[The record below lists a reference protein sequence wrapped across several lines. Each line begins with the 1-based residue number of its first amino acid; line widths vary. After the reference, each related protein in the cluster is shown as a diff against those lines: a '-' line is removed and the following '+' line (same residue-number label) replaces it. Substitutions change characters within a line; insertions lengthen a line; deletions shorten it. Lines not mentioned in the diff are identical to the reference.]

1 MQRQLWPGTF
11 VNVDL
16 TTSVVPN
23 ALTIPTNALQQDDK
37 GQFVYVVGEDKRVSV
52 RPVEVAQRRHGVA
65 LISKG
70 LQAGETVVV
79 QGQYRL
85 TPGTL
90 VVSDSAIRGAEP
102 LDRQFRDAAVNLSRG
117 FITRP
122 IATALLMVAVVA
134 LGIVSYRLL
143 PVAALPNIDTPTIQ
157 VTAQMPGAD
166 PQTMASSVTTQLER
180 QFGEIPGLSQMT
192 SSSGTGFIEITLQFD
207 RSRTVDSAA
216 EDVQA
221 AINATQAQLPISL
234 LTSPIYRK
242 TNPAD
247 TPILLVAMTSNVLPI
262 MTVSDYAYSILA
274 QKVSQVAGVG
284 LVTVGGNLSPA
295 IRIQLNPAQ
304 LAAMNLD
311 FETVRTALAN
321 LTVVQPTG
329 LLYGSQ
335 QAAALQTNDQLM
347 TAEGFDDAIVAY
359 RSGAPIRIRDIGRA
373 IKAPVDTT
381 LGGWLNGKP
390 AVVLSVFREPGANV
404 MSAVAAIKKAL
415 PQLRASLPPGID
427 VEIVSDRTQTIAASV
442 ADVRFTLLLTIAL
455 VIGVIA
461 LFLRRLWATVIPAIS
476 VPISLIGTFAVMF
489 VLGYSL
495 DNLSLM
501 ALTIAVGFVVD
512 DAIVMVENIVRHME
526 GGASPMQAALDGAGE
541 IGFTILSISIS
552 LIAVFIPL
560 FLMGG
565 VVGVLF
571 QEFAVTVAVSILV
584 SVLVSL
590 TLTPMLC
597 AKLLPPAGHVK
608 EGRISGALEAFFT
621 WLVHSYDR
629 GLIVALRH
637 RRITLGVM
645 LATVAATGYLFV
657 VIPKGFFPQ
666 QDTGLIIGIS
676 EAAADV
682 SPDGMKERQ
691 RAILEIAARDP
702 AVASAV
708 GYIGP
713 GGPTVTEDD
722 GRVFITL
729 KPHGE
734 RSVTAD
740 QVIARL
746 SKAVQQVQGM
756 RLYMQAA
763 QDITIGSRLSKTQYQ
778 YTLVDIDQDELNLY
792 ASKLMAKLQDLPEL
806 TAVASDQEAPGRTQ
820 RVQIDRPAA
829 ALFGITPA
837 TIDSTLYDAFGQ
849 RHIARIYAALNEY
862 YVILEV
868 NPQYQL
874 GPNALQR
881 VYVLSQNNTMVP
893 LSQIAS
899 LTPAVTPIVV
909 NHQGQF
915 PSITLSFNLAPGA
928 TIGAAVS
935 AVQKATADLHLPAS
949 IATSFQGNAQ
959 AFQSS
964 LSTTPPL
971 ILAALFAVYIILGM
985 LYENALFYR
994 QRFPSAP
1001 IRWTRP
1007 FRTCWISSRIPSA
1020 STLGWSQGPSSNS
1033 ATAHPPSN
1041 SPANGDNLVNDER
1054 PAPIRPAS
1062 RVDIDQKLPQNG
1074 FVTAHFTDRNREV
1087 DRAPIISFK
1096 NDDATRMFTRG
1107 RQGLECRVSICGCLR
1122 DHEPNRAVVFRQ
1134 PF

>member
-1 MQRQLWPGTF
+1 
-11 VNVDL
+11 
-16 TTSVVPN
+16 
-23 ALTIPTNALQQDDK
+23 
-37 GQFVYVVGEDKRVSV
+37 
-52 RPVEVAQRRHGVA
+52 
-65 LISKG
+65 
-70 LQAGETVVV
+70 
-79 QGQYRL
+79 
-85 TPGTL
+85 
-90 VVSDSAIRGAEP
+90 
-102 LDRQFRDAAVNLSRG
+102 VNLSGG
-117 FITRP
+117 FIARP

-134 LGIVSYRLL
+134 LGVVSYRLL
-143 PVAALPNIDTPTIQ
+143 PVAALPEIDSPTFQ

-192 SSSGTGFIEITLQFD
+192 SSSGAGFTEITLQFD

-221 AINATQAQLPISL
+221 AINATQGQLPASL
-234 LTSPIYRK
+234 LSPPIYRE

-247 TPILLVAMTSNVLPI
+247 TPILLISLTSDVLPI
-262 MTVSDYAYSILA
+262 MTVSDYADSVLA
-274 QKVSQVAGVG
+274 QKLSQVPGVG
-284 LVTVGGNLSPA
+284 LVTVGGEQDPA

-304 LAAMNLD
+304 LAAMDLD

-335 QAAALQTNDQLM
+335 QAVALQTNDQLM
-347 TAEGFDDAIVAY
+347 TVEGFDDAIVAY
-359 RSGAPIRIRDIGRA
+359 RNGAPIRIRDIGRA
-373 IKAPVDTT
+373 IKAPDNTT
-381 LGGWLNGKP
+381 NGGWLDGKP
-390 AVVLSVFREPGANV
+390 AILLAVFRESGANV
-404 MSAVAAIKKAL
+404 MSTVAAIKRTL

-427 VEIVSDRTQTIAASV
+427 VAIVSDRTQTIAASI

-461 LFLRRLWATVIPAIS
+461 LFLRKLWATVIPAIS
-476 VPISLIGTFAVMF
+476 VPISLIGTFAVIY

-512 DAIVMVENIVRHME
+512 DAIVMVENIVRHIE
-526 GGASPMQAALDGAGE
+526 GGASPLRAALDGAGE

-552 LIAVFIPL
+552 LVAVFIPL

-565 VVGVLF
+565 VVGLLF
-571 QEFAVTVAVSILV
+571 REFAVTVSVSIVV

-597 AKLLPPAGHVK
+597 AKLLPAAGEAK
-608 EGRISGALEAFFT
+608 EGGISRALEAFFT
-621 WLVHSYDR
+621 WLLAVYDR
-629 GLIVALRH
+629 ALVVALKH

-645 LATVAATGYLFV
+645 LATMAATGYLFV
-657 VIPKGFFPQ
+657 AIPKGFFPQ
-666 QDTGLIIGIS
+666 QDTGLIVGIS
-676 EAAADV
+676 EAAPDV

-713 GGPTVTEDD
+713 GGPTVTEND

-729 KPHGE
+729 KPGGQ
-734 RSVTAD
+734 RNVTAD

-746 SKAVQQVQGM
+746 TTALQQVQGM
-756 RLYMQAA
+756 RVYMQAA

-778 YTLVDIDQDELNLY
+778 YTLTDIDQNELNFY
-792 ASKLMAKLQDLPEL
+792 ATQLMAKLQDLPEL
-806 TAVASDQEAPGRTQ
+806 TAVASDQEAPGRTLK
-820 RVQIDRPAA
+820 VQIDRAAA

-837 TIDSTLYDAFGQ
+837 TIDNTLYDAFGQ
-849 RHIARIYAALNEY
+849 RHIARIYTALNEY

-881 VYVLSQNNTMVP
+881 IYVLSQSNTMTP

-899 LTPAVTPIVV
+899 LIPSATPVV
-909 NHQGQF
+909 INHQGQY
-915 PSITLSFNLAPGA
+915 PSVTLSFNLAPGA

-935 AVQKATADLHLPAS
+935 AVQRATADLHLPPS

-985 LYENALFYR
+985 LYESMIHPLTILSTLPSAGLGALITLMLVGRPLDVIGIIGIILLIGIVKKNGIMLVDVALEGQRDGGLSSEEAIHKACLLRFRPILMTTMCALFGGVPLMLGTGTGSEIR
-994 QRFPSAP
+994 QPLGYAIVGGLLVSQLLTLFTTPVVYIYMDKLNRLGS
-1001 IRWTRP
+1001 RG
-1007 FRTCWISSRIPSA
+1007 FRA
-1020 STLGWSQGPSSNS
+1020 
-1033 ATAHPPSN
+1033 A
-1041 SPANGDNLVNDER
+1041 
-1054 PAPIRPAS
+1054 
-1062 RVDIDQKLPQNG
+1062 
-1074 FVTAHFTDRNREV
+1074 
-1087 DRAPIISFK
+1087 RAPLV
-1096 NDDATRMFTRG
+1096 DATRPG
-1107 RQGLECRVSICGCLR
+1107 
-1122 DHEPNRAVVFRQ
+1122 
-1134 PF
+1134 

>member
-1 MQRQLWPGTF
+1 
-11 VNVDL
+11 
-16 TTSVVPN
+16 
-23 ALTIPTNALQQDDK
+23 
-37 GQFVYVVGEDKRVSV
+37 
-52 RPVEVAQRRHGVA
+52 
-65 LISKG
+65 
-70 LQAGETVVV
+70 
-79 QGQYRL
+79 
-85 TPGTL
+85 
-90 VVSDSAIRGAEP
+90 
-102 LDRQFRDAAVNLSRG
+102 VNLSRG

-122 IATALLMVAVVA
+122 IATALIMIAVVV
-134 LGIVSYRLL
+134 LGIVSYLLL
-143 PVAALPNIDTPTIQ
+143 PVAALPEIDSPTIQ

-166 PQTMASSVTTQLER
+166 PQTMAASVTTQLER

-192 SSSGTGFIEITLQFD
+192 SSSGTGFAEITLQFD
-207 RSRTVDSAA
+207 RSRSVDSAA
-216 EDVQA
+216 GDVQA

-247 TPILLVAMTSNVLPI
+247 TPILLVAMTSDVLPI

-274 QKVSQVAGVG
+274 QKISQIPGIG
-284 LVTVGGNLSPA
+284 LVTVGGNLSPS

-304 LAAMNLD
+304 LSAMNLD

-329 LLYGSQ
+329 LLYGNQ
-335 QAAALQTNDQLM
+335 QAAALRTNDQLT
-347 TAEGFDDAIVAY
+347 TAQGFEDAIVAY
-359 RSGAPIRIRDIGRA
+359 RGGAPIRIRDIGRA
-373 IKAPVDTT
+373 IKAPVDRT
-381 LGGWLNGKP
+381 LGGWLNGKS

-404 MSAVAAIKKAL
+404 MSAVAAIKRAL
-415 PQLRASLPPGID
+415 PQLRASLPPGIE
-427 VEIVSDRTQTIAASV
+427 VQTVSDRTQTIAASIE
-442 ADVRFTLLLTIAL
+442 DVRFTLLLTIAL
-455 VIGVIA
+455 VVGVIA

-476 VPISLIGTFAVMF
+476 VPISLIGTFAVMY

-526 GGASPMQAALDGAGE
+526 GGASPLQAALDGAGE

-565 VVGVLF
+565 VVGLLF
-571 QEFAVTVAVSILV
+571 REFAVTVAISILV
-584 SVLVSL
+584 SILVSL

-597 AKLLPPAGHVK
+597 AKLLPAAGHTK
-608 EGRISGALEAFFT
+608 EGPISRALEAFFT
-621 WLVHSYDR
+621 WLVHIYDH

-637 RRITLGVM
+637 RRITLSVM
-645 LATVAATGYLFV
+645 IATMAVTGYLFV

-691 RAILEIAARDP
+691 RAILEIVARDP

-713 GGPTVTEDD
+713 GGPTVTEND

-734 RSVTAD
+734 RNVTAD

-746 SKAVQQVQGM
+746 ATAVQQVQGM
-756 RLYMQAA
+756 SLYMQAA

-778 YTLVDIDQDELNLY
+778 YTLVDIDQDELNSY
-792 ASKLMAKLQDLPEL
+792 ASKLMARLQELPEL

-820 RVQIDRPAA
+820 TVQIDRPAA
-829 ALFGITPA
+829 ARLGITPA

-849 RHIARIYAALNEY
+849 RHVARIYTTLNEY

-881 VYVLSQNNTMVP
+881 IYVLTQNNTMAP

-899 LTPAVTPIVV
+899 LSPAATPIVV

-915 PSITLSFNLAPGA
+915 PSVTLSFNLAPGA

-935 AVQKATADLHLPAS
+935 AVQKATADLHLPRS

-985 LYENALFYR
+985 LYESTIHPLTILSTLPSAGLGALFTLMLVGR
-994 QRFPSAP
+994 PLDVIGIIGIILLIGIVKKNGIMLVDVALEEQRDRGLTSEEAIHKACLLRFRP
-1001 IRWTRP
+1001 ILMTTMCALFGGVP
-1007 FRTCWISSRIPSA
+1007 LM
-1020 STLGWSQGPSSNS
+1020 LGTGTGS
-1033 ATAHPPSN
+1033 
-1041 SPANGDNLVNDER
+1041 E
-1054 PAPIRPAS
+1054 I
-1062 RVDIDQKLPQNG
+1062 
-1074 FVTAHFTDRNREV
+1074 
-1087 DRAPIISFK
+1087 
-1096 NDDATRMFTRG
+1096 
-1107 RQGLECRVSICGCLR
+1107 
-1122 DHEPNRAVVFRQ
+1122 RQ
-1134 PF
+1134 PLGYAIVGGLLVSQLLTLFTTPIVYIYMDKLRETLSRRSLTTAVPQQTPVSG

>member
-1 MQRQLWPGTF
+1 
-11 VNVDL
+11 
-16 TTSVVPN
+16 
-23 ALTIPTNALQQDDK
+23 
-37 GQFVYVVGEDKRVSV
+37 
-52 RPVEVAQRRHGVA
+52 
-65 LISKG
+65 
-70 LQAGETVVV
+70 
-79 QGQYRL
+79 
-85 TPGTL
+85 
-90 VVSDSAIRGAEP
+90 
-102 LDRQFRDAAVNLSRG
+102 
-117 FITRP
+117 
-122 IATALLMVAVVA
+122 
-134 LGIVSYRLL
+134 
-143 PVAALPNIDTPTIQ
+143 
-157 VTAQMPGAD
+157 
-166 PQTMASSVTTQLER
+166 
-180 QFGEIPGLSQMT
+180 
-192 SSSGTGFIEITLQFD
+192 
-207 RSRTVDSAA
+207 
-216 EDVQA
+216 
-221 AINATQAQLPISL
+221 
-234 LTSPIYRK
+234 
-242 TNPAD
+242 
-247 TPILLVAMTSNVLPI
+247 
-262 MTVSDYAYSILA
+262 
-274 QKVSQVAGVG
+274 
-284 LVTVGGNLSPA
+284 VTVGGNLSPA

-335 QAAALQTNDQLM
+335 QAAALRTNDQLM

-359 RSGAPIRIRDIGRA
+359 RGGAPIRVRDIGRA

-415 PQLRASLPPGID
+415 PQLRASLPPAID

-461 LFLRRLWATVIPAIS
+461 LFLRRLWATVILAIS

-597 AKLLPPAGHVK
+597 AKLLAPAGHVK

-666 QDTGLIIGIS
+666 QDTGLIVGIS

-985 LYENALFYR
+985 LYESTIHPLTILSTLPSAGLGALLTLMLVGRPLDVIGIIGIILLIGIVKKNGIMLVDVALEGQRHEGLSSEDAIHHACLLRFRPILMTTMCALFGGIPLMLGTGTGSEIR
-994 QRFPSAP
+994 QPLGYAIVGGLLVSQVLTLFTTPVVFIYMDKIGQALSAPSRAKPSALA
-1001 IRWTRP
+1001 
-1007 FRTCWISSRIPSA
+1007 SA
-1020 STLGWSQGPSSNS
+1020 M
-1033 ATAHPPSN
+1033 
-1041 SPANGDNLVNDER
+1041 
-1054 PAPIRPAS
+1054 
-1062 RVDIDQKLPQNG
+1062 
-1074 FVTAHFTDRNREV
+1074 
-1087 DRAPIISFK
+1087 RA
-1096 NDDATRMFTRG
+1096 G
-1107 RQGLECRVSICGCLR
+1107 
-1122 DHEPNRAVVFRQ
+1122 
-1134 PF
+1134 